1 MTRRRSLAPV
11 TALLLIAAISGST
24 AEAQTH
30 AASYVDD
37 HGTLLTKIR
46 SAVIKVI
53 GTRGDRVEVAIAGDV
68 LTVTRVNSTMNQTGH
83 VARASEAARIT
94 AAVAATIAGEPEFK
108 HVHTIRVLYVN
119 RARPA
124 THGKVIDAVNFK
136 QDQRGAFVPHAT

>member
-11 TALLLIAAISGST
+11 TALLLIAAISVST

-83 VARASEAARIT
+83 VARASDAARIT